1 MTTPQAAPL
10 AGPPLALAETAFKD
24 EAFLAVSPLS
34 KYNVLEYFSRSPFYA
49 PPRPGEEYVIVEE
62 QEPHLYVVQQRRERK
77 PVAVFFV
84 LDGSIFQAP
93 PLAAVLRARC
103 DRFEHNMKKAFSSWR
118 EAC

>member
-1 MTTPQAAPL
+1 MAE
-10 AGPPLALAETAFKD
+10 PPPPPPPPFPSLAETAFKD
-24 EAFLAVSPLS
+24 EAFLGLSPLS

-49 PPRPGEEYVIVEE
+49 APGPGQEYVIVEE
-62 QEPHLYVVQQRRERK
+62 QEPHLYVIQKRADRK
-77 PVAVFFV
+77 AVAVFFI

-103 DRFEHNMKKAFSSWR
+103 DRFEHNMKKAFQSWR